1 MTRALLLLA
10 APLLLL
16 AGCGD
21 AGGEG
26 ATEET
31 SATSAV
37 PVPAVPVPAV
47 LTEEHD
53 GGRFALP
60 VGAEVPL
67 QLSSRWSWEV
77 EAEGV
82 ALTPVDHLTD
92 PGYQEWLL
100 TATAPGEATVTAY
113 GSPGCGDQG
122 DCPER
127 TVVLRLTVTD

>member
-37 PVPAVPVPAV
+37 PVPAVPAV